1 MKAARLLAGVLG
13 FGVLMAL
20 RAEVPNLWLRMGLA
34 GLAAAWLVVF
44 VRGPRSVPR

>member
-13 FGVLMAL
+13 FGGLMAL
-20 RAEVPNLWLRMGLA
+20 RAETPDLWFRMGLA

-44 VRGPRSVPR
+44 LRAPRSVPR